1 MSGLIDRAA
10 GRLQKA
16 SDATRD
22 PADLAP
28 ASQRASQPASDS
40 DSTHAGIPAGDNASV
55 AASGPADIEEQI
67 RTSTDAAD
75 DAPKEPAKTPAKR
88 KKKPPARRRVGRP
101 AGPAR
106 VALSVRILP
115 RLDKG
120 LTSAVDA
127 TGMSPQYIVEAALED
142 WLTRYGHLAPDE

>member
-22 PADLAP
+22 PADLTP
-28 ASQRASQPASDS
+28 ASQPASQPTSVPDS
-40 DSTHAGIPAGDNASV
+40 VSASDNASV
-55 AASGPADIEEQI
+55 PAGTAKQV
-67 RTSTDAAD
+67 RTSTNRDEAA
-75 DAPKEPAKTPAKR
+75 APETAKSPAKR
-88 KKKPPARRRVGRP
+88 KKKSPARRRVGRP

-120 LTSAVDA
+120 LTAAVTA
-127 TGMSPQYIVEAALED
+127 TGMSPQYVVEAALEE
-142 WLTRYGHLAPDE
+142 WLTRHGHLVESNE